1 MDEMIVW
8 TVVALLLIFTASAV
22 VFLLMNQG
30 SIISVLLAI
39 FFGLVAVGATASSR
53 REPYG

>member
-1 MDEMIVW
+1 MGEMIVW
-8 TVVALLLIFTASAV
+8 TVVALLLLFTASAV

-39 FFGLVAVGATASSR
+39 VFGLVAVGATASSR